1 MKYQNN
7 QHVTNSVY
15 VQLELIHRK
24 HLTPPSPVHT
34 LSALGVN
41 CVFPFIS
48 HLIQK

>member
-24 HLTPPSPVHT
+24 HLTPVHT